1 MNKYPLDFY
10 KATLKEM
17 LPKEIS
23 NVMEIIRNRLDK
35 EDQFYNFFF
44 THDTSTLSI
53 DNKRCQYSTL
63 KTLNEK
69 LDMQIEIAKKIN
81 AVNPNEVVSSVL
93 NTHLLPDIIG
103 NMKAYTSQSFRCKKC
118 GKSHRRFPLKA
129 ACTKCGG
136 ELQATVTRG
145 SVEKYLKIALKLSET
160 YDVDNY
166 LHNRFKLI
174 SEELESLFPKKEKE
188 QLELT
193 QYLE

>member
-1 MNKYPLDFY
+1 MKK
-10 KATLKEM
+10 KA
-17 LPKEIS
+17 
-23 NVMEIIRNRLDK
+23 
-35 EDQFYNFFF
+35 
-44 THDTSTLSI
+44 
-53 DNKRCQYSTL
+53 L
-63 KTLNEK
+63 KTINEK

-93 NTHLLPDIIG
+93 NTHLLPDLIG

-118 GKSHRRFPLKA
+118 GKSHRRFPLKTV
-129 ACTKCGG
+129 CTKCSG

-160 YDVDNY
+160 YDVDDY
-166 LHNRFKLI
+166 LYNRLKLI
-174 SEELESLFPKKEKE
+174 SEELKSLFPIKEE